1 MMIALTKRYTMV
13 EYLRYIIEFAVSGT
27 LIIICNSIKKR
38 IMFKIVFKVDDGPPG
53 TKRFV

>member
-13 EYLRYIIEFAVSGT
+13 EYLRYINEFAGAST
-27 LIIICNSIKKR
+27 SIIICNSIKKR